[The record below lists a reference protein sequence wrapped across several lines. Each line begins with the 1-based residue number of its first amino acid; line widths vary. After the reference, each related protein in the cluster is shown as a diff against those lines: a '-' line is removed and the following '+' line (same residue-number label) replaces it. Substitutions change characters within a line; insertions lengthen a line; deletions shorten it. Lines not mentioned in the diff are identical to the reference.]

1 MTEKTVALL
10 LHRKHEFNVNTPA
23 EEINNMQFDEE
34 ELKDRIKAL
43 ETFSNEFKDF
53 EFIKMD
59 TYLFDVVLYFK
70 INNAEQ
76 HSFED
81 IFKLSSHLTDDD
93 SNIELTAKIIGE

>member
-10 LHRKHEFNVNTPA
+10 LHRKHELNVNTPA

-34 ELKDRIKAL
+34 EIKDRIKAL

-93 SNIELTAKIIGE
+93 TNIELTAKIIGE

>member
-10 LHRKHEFNVNTPA
+10 LHRKHELNVNTPA

-81 IFKLSSHLTDDD
+81 IFKLSPHLTDDD
-93 SNIELTAKIIGE
+93 TNIELTAKIIGE

>member
-1 MTEKTVALL
+1 MTERTVALL

-70 INNAEQ
+70 INNPEQ

>member
-10 LHRKHEFNVNTPA
+10 LHRKHKFNVNTPA
-23 EEINNMQFDEE
+23 EEINNLQFDEE

-59 TYLFDVVLYFK
+59 TYLFDVILYFK
-70 INNAEQ
+70 INNPEQ

-93 SNIELTAKIIGE
+93 SSIEITAKIIGE